1 MDFLVGKL
9 LTELSDLALDDSTV
23 IAFHG
28 DHGTETTIFCAF
40 FFYPETHQYTKT
52 GSGQTLD
59 KHSKREIRFPL
70 QAGTSATT
78 AAGASKATSSRSRE
92 SPFSSTSRA

>member
-40 FFYPETHQYTKT
+40 FFL
-52 GSGQTLD
+52 S
-59 KHSKREIRFPL
+59 
-70 QAGTSATT
+70 
-78 AAGASKATSSRSRE
+78 
-92 SPFSSTSRA
+92 

>member
-28 DHGTETTIFCAF
+28 DHGTETRR
-40 FFYPETHQYTKT
+40 PRH
-52 GSGQTLD
+52 GSHYLL
-59 KHSKREIRFPL
+59 RY
-70 QAGTSATT
+70 
-78 AAGASKATSSRSRE
+78 
-92 SPFSSTSRA
+92 

>member
-28 DHGTETTIFCAF
+28 DHPAKDGHKPMQKQFEIV
-40 FFYPETHQYTKT
+40 PESH
-52 GSGQTLD
+52 
-59 KHSKREIRFPL
+59 F
-70 QAGTSATT
+70 
-78 AAGASKATSSRSRE
+78 
-92 SPFSSTSRA
+92 